1 MLQKP
6 LFKLFI
12 YFMATFF
19 FFLATVVIISMFKP
33 GPSEAETM
41 KFMSGFMGAMDKSIM
56 GLLMNIEHESGLKS
70 IIVFSATMLMPIIII
85 SIIIGFIIRLM
96 PRGKKNV

>member
-6 LFKLFI
+6 LFKVFI

-19 FFLATVVIISMFKP
+19 FFLAAAVIISMFKP

-41 KFMSGFMGAMDKSIM
+41 RFMSAFMGAMDKSIM
-56 GLLMNIEHESGLKS
+56 GLLMNIEHESGLKA
-70 IIVFSATMLMPIIII
+70 IIVFSANMLIPIIVI
-85 SIIIGFIIRLM
+85 SVIIGFIIRLV
-96 PRGKKNV
+96 PRRNKNV